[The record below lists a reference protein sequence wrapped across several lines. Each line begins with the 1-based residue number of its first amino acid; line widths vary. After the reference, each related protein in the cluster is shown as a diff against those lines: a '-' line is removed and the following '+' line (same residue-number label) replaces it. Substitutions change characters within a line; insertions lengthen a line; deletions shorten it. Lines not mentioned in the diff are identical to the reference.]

1 VGGNPTGYIDPD
13 GLIGRRA
20 SVTSPLQSLTNV
32 NANLLIRSIQRIDPA
47 FTFPVVTPVRPGQPI
62 NYSPSSV
69 RQLQQFLRNAQ
80 TAGFC
85 GPGASQMPNFLN
97 NGQVSMRNLQ
107 NNIVPP
113 GTPNTWTPT
122 QALPSGFKYQWQSNG
137 TRFRLWGHGANPN
150 APAGSFSQTNPTT
163 TLRVNNRY
171 ITTTGQTVGNPNTPT
186 NAPLVHLPLIP

>member
-85 GPGASQMPNFLN
+85 GLGASTGRFGSFSPNFVVSSSGN
-97 NGQVSMRNLQ
+97 TFGVPTGAVGPRPVINNFGNTTGSAFVNGSGGANGQV
-107 NNIVPP
+107 
-113 GTPNTWTPT
+113 
-122 QALPSGFKYQWQSNG
+122 
-137 TRFRLWGHGANPN
+137 
-150 APAGSFSQTNPTT
+150 T
-163 TLRVNNRY
+163 TLR
-171 ITTTGQTVGNPNTPT
+171 IMNPNPVNPNGYVRYT
-186 NAPLVHLPLIP
+186 NSNGQGVDPATGRTGSNRDTHIPLR